1 MPGRRNHRTV
11 NLPAVYLGFLISTL
25 LGFAF
30 HAVRGG
36 SLGRLIL
43 YILTAW
49 LAFFLGHLLGAA
61 LGWEAGRLGSLH
73 LFPAILA
80 TIIGL
85 FAASFLA
92 GPRRG
97 KPGPPAVD

>member
-1 MPGRRNHRTV
+1 MNV
-11 NLPAVYLGFLISTL
+11 PAVYLGFLIATL

-30 HAVRGG
+30 HAARGG

-43 YILTAW
+43 YLLTAW
-49 LAFFLGHLLGAA
+49 LSFFLGHLLGSA

-73 LFPAILA
+73 LVPAILA

-85 FAASFLA
+85 LAASVLA

-97 KPGPPAVD
+97 RPGPPSAD